1 MLLELCLLVTLFC
14 GCREQRDANA
24 TRTDDNVRAQDE
36 SSSGPHRDHNSDF
49 EKPCAKDIISPIIDE
64 LVKSL

>member
-36 SSSGPHRDHNSDF
+36 SSSGPHRDLTNESVLEGTIH
-49 EKPCAKDIISPIIDE
+49 AA
-64 LVKSL
+64 